1 MTTVTIQKSQQPHT
15 DYSNETVQNA
25 NGQMRHAVHPSSAT
39 WPVTWQHR
47 TAKDNTGTADAG
59 LPQMARDNVGGHAV
73 SYLHRVSKKM
83 KVTVTRVISQS
94 SRMVLR
100 EKGQQKVQSGR
111 A

>member
-1 MTTVTIQKSQQPHT
+1 MQMDKWDTQFILAVQLDHVT
-15 DYSNETVQNA
+15 
-25 NGQMRHAVHPSSAT
+25 R
-39 WPVTWQHR
+39 QHR
-47 TAKDNTGTADAG
+47 TAKDSTGTADAG

-83 KVTVTRVISQS
+83 KVTVTSVISQS